1 MKGKRWVLCAAAAI
15 ILFAAP
21 CAKAEESLDEAI
33 RSEVEKNIG
42 SMDLAGWDQTIS
54 GVSEDIAGLFSGD
67 SAGGMIQEFSL
78 NGFTVD
84 GQNIFDSLL
93 NILKTNIWS
102 QVGLLTML
110 LLISLTTGLV
120 RAMISEEKGSLQEL
134 IGFICYCV
142 AVGIVILAF
151 GRSVEIGKKAIDDL
165 TRFIELA
172 FPVLITML
180 SATGALASGGMMQP
194 TMSLLCG
201 TMANVIKNIVVPVS
215 LIGGALAVLNNITGK
230 MQLAQLYSLC
240 KSVVKWVLGLTFTLY
255 LGITALQGL
264 SAKAVDGLSIRTAKF
279 ALDKFVPIVGG
290 MVSGTIDTVLG
301 CALLV
306 KNAAGITAIV
316 IAFCLIASPLA
327 AIAGNIIVFRIA
339 AAASEPIADPRLPK
353 MFASV
358 AEVLTYLFAAVVVLG
373 AMFII
378 TAGLIIGMNGSLM
391 IA

>member
-1 MKGKRWVLCAAAAI
+1 MKGKRWVLAAVAALI
-15 ILFAAP
+15 FFAAP
-21 CAKAEESLDEAI
+21 CAIAEETLDEAI
-33 RSEVEKNIG
+33 KSEVEKNIS
-42 SMDLAGWDQTIS
+42 SMDISGWDQTIS

-67 SAGGMIQEFSL
+67 SAGGMIFEYSL
-78 NGFTVD
+78 NGFTAN

-102 QVGLLTML
+102 HIGLLTML
-110 LLISLTTGLV
+110 FIISLTTGIV
-120 RAMISEEKGSLQEL
+120 RAMITEEKGSLQEL
-134 IGFICYCV
+134 VGFICYCV

-151 GRSVEIGKKAIDDL
+151 GRCVEIGKRAIDDL

-180 SATGALASGGMMQP
+180 SATGAVVSGGIMQP

-306 KNAAGITAIV
+306 KNAAGITAII
-316 IAFCLIASPLA
+316 IAFCLIAQPLA

-339 AAASEPIADPRLPK
+339 AAACEPIADPRLPK
-353 MFASV
+353 MFASA